1 MILGIAGYTLGK
13 THTLPQILSKFKQ
26 YEARWV
32 ELWPWNLEGGN
43 PNLIAWE
50 DRYEDRD
57 INQCEQVLNEYG
69 IGVACVTFPAA
80 FSPELVARPEEYL
93 KALEKAI
100 DAAKALNSK
109 FVNSYCY
116 HFALGQGVSIDPFVR
131 LMQRAAKYA
140 EESGVTLLLENEA
153 HDATGTVSGM
163 LKILDAVNSKACKTT
178 FDPVN
183 YYQANDEGYPDAYE
197 RLKKYIVYV
206 HVKGGCLYNP
216 GLHSEKAKG
225 GTLTGRIQNGFI
237 YYPPLPDSA
246 VNTDRLLSRLTE
258 DQYEGIVM
266 IEPHVTPDLADE
278 YYAIETKYLRKRGV
292 H

>member
-13 THTLPQILSKFKQ
+13 THTLSQILGKFKQ

-57 INQCEQVLNEYG
+57 IIKCEHVLNEFG
-69 IGVACVTFPAA
+69 IGAACVTFPAA

-100 DAAKALNSK
+100 DVAKVLNSK

-116 HFALGQGVSIDPFVR
+116 HFALGVAASIDPFIK
-131 LMQRAAKYA
+131 LMQSAAKYA

-153 HDATGTVSGM
+153 HDATGTVIGM
-163 LKILDAVNSKACKTT
+163 LRILDAVNSKAFKTT

-206 HVKGGCLYNP
+206 HVKGGCLHNP
-216 GLHSEKAKG
+216 ALHSEKAKG
-225 GTLTGRIQNGFI
+225 GTLTGRNQDGFI
-237 YYPPLPDSA
+237 AYPPLPESA
-246 VNTDRLLSRLTE
+246 VSTDRLLSRLTE
-258 DQYEGIVM
+258 DKYEGIIM